1 MLRRS
6 SDGRPQRPRHGHSP
20 ELHGHE
26 NHPEQHPQG
35 RRAPTWPG
43 AASGAEPAQT
53 PSGPAPCTNA
63 RPLGLALRTS
73 SPGSCWFKRGGAP
86 PDRAGGWGH
95 PGGCWGLPEVL
106 GGHSSPRTAP
116 PPEPVPGARGAAEK
130 TEFGPGEPPRPSRR
144 HQIFLIPLAALPS
157 ITNKTPVPSANKTS
171 LLLEA

>member
-116 PPEPVPGARGAAEK
+116 PRAGAWGTGSSQENRIRPRGAAAAQ
-130 TEFGPGEPPRPSRR
+130 PPPPDFPDSSGCAPQYHKQNARP
-144 HQIFLIPLAALPS
+144 QCKQNQFAA
-157 ITNKTPVPSANKTS
+157 
-171 LLLEA
+171 